1 MSVVQLVKINRFPC
15 AFDNASGTMGRRTPI
30 IFSLQGL
37 FGPYNSAHSQGLSMV
52 RVYEPNKTEKEID
65 EILTQLYLLKNA
77 LSTEKK
83 AKLEERVNKIRG
95 LLLDAKESLSS

>member
-1 MSVVQLVKINRFPC
+1 
-15 AFDNASGTMGRRTPI
+15 
-30 IFSLQGL
+30 
-37 FGPYNSAHSQGLSMV
+37 MV
-52 RVYEPNKTEKEID
+52 RVYEPNKTEKDID

-77 LSTEKK
+77 LNTEKK

>member
-1 MSVVQLVKINRFPC
+1 MQVVGWEGGPPSFFLYK
-15 AFDNASGTMGRRTPI
+15 AYSGLITRHT
-30 IFSLQGL
+30 
-37 FGPYNSAHSQGLSMV
+37 AKGLSMV

>member
-1 MSVVQLVKINRFPC
+1 MQVAGWEGGPPSFFLHKAQGGL
-15 AFDNASGTMGRRTPI
+15 I
-30 IFSLQGL
+30 IR
-37 FGPYNSAHSQGLSMV
+37 PRAKGLSMV
-52 RVYEPNKTEKEID
+52 RVYEPNKTEKDID